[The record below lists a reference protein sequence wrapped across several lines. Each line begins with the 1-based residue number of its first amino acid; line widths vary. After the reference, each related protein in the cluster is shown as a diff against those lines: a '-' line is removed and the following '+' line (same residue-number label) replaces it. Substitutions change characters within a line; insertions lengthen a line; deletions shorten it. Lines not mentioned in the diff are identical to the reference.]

1 MCLNESLEL
10 NNGTRMPVLGL
21 GVYKSAEHT
30 KEAVLAALEAG
41 YRHIDVASFYGNE
54 KEVGEAIRESGI
66 ERKDV
71 FVTTKLWN
79 DDMRAGVQ
87 REAMVR
93 SLEAL
98 GMDYVDLYLLH
109 WPVAG
114 CYVPSWKILEELY
127 SEGKAKA
134 IGVSNFQ
141 INHLKDLMA
150 NSEVVPAV
158 NQIECHLYLSQ
169 EPVRDYCRQ
178 QGIRVAA
185 WAPLGRTRVFEEPV
199 IQKLAAEYGRTPAQI
214 ILRWEIQSGIIV
226 IPKSVHRERIIA
238 NSRIFDFQLKP
249 EDMAKMDGLNKDE
262 RFGPSPDTFDF

>member
-169 EPVRDYCRQ
+169 EPV
-178 QGIRVAA
+178 
-185 WAPLGRTRVFEEPV
+185 

>member
-66 ERKDV
+66 ERKEV

-169 EPVRDYCRQ
+169 EPV
-178 QGIRVAA
+178 
-185 WAPLGRTRVFEEPV
+185 

>member
-1 MCLNESLEL
+1 
-10 NNGTRMPVLGL
+10 MPVLGL

-169 EPVRDYCRQ
+169 EPV
-178 QGIRVAA
+178 
-185 WAPLGRTRVFEEPV
+185 